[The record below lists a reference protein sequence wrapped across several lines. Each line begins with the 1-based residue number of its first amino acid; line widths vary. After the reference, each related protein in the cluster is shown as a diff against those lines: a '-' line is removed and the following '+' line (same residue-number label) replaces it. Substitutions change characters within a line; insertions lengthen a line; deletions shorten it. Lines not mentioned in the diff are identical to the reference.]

1 MKSALG
7 AVEGQVY
14 FSPHGP
20 PMTLDNV
27 SQATARALPHWAID
41 RRVSDPLSHRWAEDF
56 VIHDLSSASLP
67 DRWCDGHVLKLQ
79 ASRRDTFGRQAKRLV
94 L

>member
-1 MKSALG
+1 MKSALV

-20 PMTLDNV
+20 PMTLDNGP
-27 SQATARALPHWAID
+27 QATALALHHWAID
-41 RRVSDPLSHRWAEDF
+41 RRVSDPLSHGRAEDF
-56 VIHDLSSASLP
+56 VIHDLSGALLP
-67 DRWCDGHVLKLQ
+67 DRWCDGHLLKLQ
-79 ASRRDTFGRQAKRLV
+79 TSRRDAFGRQAKRLV